1 MNEASI
7 AKIKEPV
14 HAFRAIAAIGRRI
27 KKLSKGPPPPWKPE
41 KSEIER
47 LKKLIASVTHL
58 IDPAKMGTTEILKAI
73 DRGDLKETDETREL
87 IKMVPCKALINA
99 GFPAKP
105 FLFIPEKPR
114 PQTRKPTDDDSKEV
128 WPGDPNYAKAGHYQ
142 IIKGEVYL
150 VPDDLRQDP
159 VNPIFEAPISE
170 ETAPVASTDKKPKTG
185 GS

>member
-14 HAFRAIAAIGRRI
+14 HAFRAIAAIHRRI
-27 KKLSKGPPPPWKPE
+27 KKPGQDKIE
-41 KSEIER
+41 VER
-47 LKKLIASVTHL
+47 LKKLIASLARLTDL
-58 IDPAKMGTTEILKAI
+58 ANMGTTEILKAVQ
-73 DRGDLKETDETREL
+73 RGDLKETDETR
-87 IKMVPCKALINA
+87 KFVRMVPCKALINA
-99 GFPAKP
+99 GFPGKP

-114 PQTRKPTDDDSKEV
+114 PRTRKPTGDDSKEV

-159 VNPIFEAPISE
+159 DNPTFEAPIG
-170 ETAPVASTDKKPKTG
+170 TAAKNQDKKPKTG